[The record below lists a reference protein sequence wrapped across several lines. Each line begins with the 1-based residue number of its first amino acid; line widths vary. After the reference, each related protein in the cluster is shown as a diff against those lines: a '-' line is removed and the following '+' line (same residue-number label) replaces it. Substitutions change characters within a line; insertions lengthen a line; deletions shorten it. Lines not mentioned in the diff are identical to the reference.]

1 MELRPTGH
9 AYPAHVGILPQQLG
23 HLRMRGPFA
32 IHFGTFVRC
41 ISIMSCFL
49 TARLTLPALRN
60 GFRRKAVVENDEH
73 CQAVNAWLNDFV
85 IGRDFCP
92 WAKPAQ
98 KRKHVRIVTSTGVD
112 PEDVLED
119 LLDEAEALPE
129 KSACRKGEKTTTL
142 LVCPHVKEWEDY
154 GPFRDFYEE
163 DLEAGDTFVHEFNM
177 KIIAFHP
184 KFLKYGFSVE
194 AGDRIAIARAD
205 GTSCSATVL
214 DEEGGIHPDDEEEL
228 LSIRLDHG
236 QDLLVRY
243 SAIITKLGRTEQGEE
258 VPANDGTGDA
268 ANLLSRAP
276 RPTLHLLR
284 MEDLQ
289 AASSASKAGT
299 GPNIK
304 QVLEANAERASS
316 ISLEYMADMLGEY
329 G

>member
-1 MELRPTGH
+1 
-9 AYPAHVGILPQQLG
+9 
-23 HLRMRGPFA
+23 
-32 IHFGTFVRC
+32 
-41 ISIMSCFL
+41 MSCFL